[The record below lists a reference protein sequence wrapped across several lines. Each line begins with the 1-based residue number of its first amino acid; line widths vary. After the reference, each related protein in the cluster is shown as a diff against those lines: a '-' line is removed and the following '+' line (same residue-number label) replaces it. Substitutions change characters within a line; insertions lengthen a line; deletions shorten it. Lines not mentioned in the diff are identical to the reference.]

1 MKNLKILLKSWF
13 FLVFRKQ
20 KRHIKRQGQNLPT
33 AAYVVIAEFE
43 RMINMIMV

>member
-1 MKNLKILLKSWF
+1 MKNLRFLLKIPI
-13 FLVFRKQ
+13 FLVFYKQ